1 MTDSPPSGPGPMPT
15 GMPDG
20 GTGVTAVLWDI
31 DGTLLSSGRVAVT
44 AFLDAVQDIAG
55 RRPEGRGLDLGGRID
70 PEIAGSLL
78 GSIDADHTL
87 IPQVLARLDQ
97 LATARAADFDE
108 HVRPLPAVRDLLD
121 LLETAGVRQTVVTG
135 NIETVGM
142 LKLLAGG
149 LVPPIDPAVGGFG
162 DHGATRLEVAEA
174 SVRKLTASGWE
185 FSPDQCWIVGDTPR
199 DLLCARALG
208 VRCALVGTGRHS
220 VESMAGLGADV
231 LLTGLDQADELLRW
245 WKLTP
250 GR

>member
-1 MTDSPPSGPGPMPT
+1 MPA
-15 GMPDG
+15 G

-31 DGTLLSSGRVAVT
+31 DGTLLSSGRVALT
-44 AFLDAVQDIAG
+44 AFLDAVEDVAG
-55 RRPEGRGLDLGGRID
+55 RRPDGSGLDLGGRID
-70 PEIAGSLL
+70 PEIAGALL
-78 GSIDADHTL
+78 GSIDADPGL
-87 IPQVLARLDQ
+87 VPAVLSRLDE
-97 LATARAADFDE
+97 LATERAADFQE
-108 HVRPLPAVRDLLD
+108 HVQPLPAVRKMLG

-162 DHGATRLEVAEA
+162 DHGTTRLEVASS
-174 SVRKLTASGWE
+174 SVQRLTSTGWR
-185 FSPDQCWIVGDTPR
+185 FSPDQCWIIGDTPR

-245 WKLTP
+245 WNLTTRP
-250 GR
+250 